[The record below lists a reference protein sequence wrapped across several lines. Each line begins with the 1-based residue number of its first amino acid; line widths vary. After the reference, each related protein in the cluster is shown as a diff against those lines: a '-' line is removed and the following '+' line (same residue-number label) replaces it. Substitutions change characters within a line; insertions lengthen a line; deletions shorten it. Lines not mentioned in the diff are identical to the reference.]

1 MTAPASTWP
10 VGRAR
15 CVGATVKSVFFENF
29 LSPKKFRARE
39 KGPRYGRSGSFQAHP
54 AWRFFRR
61 THPGLGGARRAR
73 DRACR
78 TRAPRNFDNDRSPRP
93 SPCLCTPTAQG
104 RQRQA
109 GGRARV
115 DRQPA
120 ARVVLNVTQVQ
131 GDRRRARPQAAG
143 CERRQAAASVVLN
156 VAQVVQGDR
165 RRARPQAA
173 GCERRAG
180 GRAGRQAGRRPRRQA
195 GGSERRVERNTS
207 RPRRPSP
214 GASGGQAASR
224 AGRLAGGRAR
234 GARRERLG

>member
-1 MTAPASTWP
+1 MRGLTGRAVRARGGHRRVAEGPGGPAARRSEGLYGRRGGSCHVPCRWRRAASRCLPSRGADGRARACLPRAASACRRGARMTAPASTWP

-93 SPCLCTPTAQG
+93 SPCLCTPTA
-104 RQRQA
+104 
-109 GGRARV
+109 
-115 DRQPA
+115 
-120 ARVVLNVTQVQ
+120 
-131 GDRRRARPQAAG
+131 
-143 CERRQAAASVVLN
+143 
-156 VAQVVQGDR
+156 
-165 RRARPQAA
+165 
-173 GCERRAG
+173 
-180 GRAGRQAGRRPRRQA
+180 
-195 GGSERRVERNTS
+195 
-207 RPRRPSP
+207 
-214 GASGGQAASR
+214 
-224 AGRLAGGRAR
+224 
-234 GARRERLG
+234 